1 MSKAKIK
8 TMKMIKK
15 IGTTRTNNNK
25 MMMMKIGRMRKMNA
39 NNKIKREL
47 NRKAR
52 RKSVRISVIVDL
64 IFD

>member
-15 IGTTRTNNNK
+15 IGITRTNNNK
-25 MMMMKIGRMRKMNA
+25 MMMKIGRMRKMNA
-39 NNKIKREL
+39 NNKIKRQL
-47 NRKAR
+47 NHKAR

>member
-15 IGTTRTNNNK
+15 IGTTRTNSNK